1 MWIALTVPLALVIS
15 TLAYQASW
23 ESLDSRPTPAWY
35 DDAKF
40 GIIIHFGVYSATI
53 GSEWFWMDWRRGM
66 PELVAYVSTMV
77 HPGFTYQDYASDFKA
92 ELFDAHEWVDVFE
105 DAGARYVVLTAKHHD
120 GFTLYPSSFSPNW
133 NSVDIGPHID
143 FVSEFS
149 DAVRSSS
156 SMKFGIYYSLME
168 WFHPLYLKDKATNG
182 TRRDFVNHKM
192 LPELKELVQ
201 LYAPEIVWSDGDW
214 EMKDDYWQSKEFLS
228 WLFTNSSVKE
238 DVVINDRWGRGI
250 MCKHGGALTCRDR
263 YNPGI
268 IQKRKFENVLS
279 LDRNSWGHSPMS
291 PLENILTAKEVI
303 RELVTTVAIG
313 GNLLLNVG
321 PNSQGKIGNLFED
334 RLKAIGKWLKTNGEG
349 IFSSKPFRWKNEN
362 ENVWFTMKTE
372 AEAQI
377 FVFILEYPYET
388 NSISLRGFGKYFDL
402 ITKVSLLG
410 FPGDVKVSDMFR
422 EQIS

>member
-15 TLAYQASW
+15 TLSYQASW
-23 ESLDSRPTPAWY
+23 ESLDSRPPPAWY

-66 PELVAYVSTMV
+66 PELVAYVNTK

-168 WFHPLYLKDKATNG
+168 WFHPLYLKDKAANG
-182 TRRDFVNHKM
+182 TRRDFVNHKI

-279 LDRNSWGHSPMS
+279 LDRNSWGNSPMS

-349 IFSSKPFRWKNEN
+349 IFSSKPFQWKNEN
-362 ENVWFTMKTE
+362 ENVWFTMKAE
-372 AEAQI
+372 SEAQI

-388 NSISLRGFGKYFDL
+388 NSISLRGFGKYFDV
-402 ITKVSLLG
+402 IAKVSLLG
-410 FPGDVKVSDMFR
+410 FPGDVKVSDMLW
-422 EQIS
+422 ELIS